1 MIKLSKNYLRAL
13 SQLNDPRLWKP
24 VLWAT
29 LLSLAT
35 IFITLLIGGT
45 FLFKMADSF
54 SQQITGWMSWADGWI
69 EGIAVILGTF
79 FIGVLGYFFL
89 ATVYAAFLGLF
100 LDDALDAVRENHYPE
115 SAWINPPGIIE
126 SSISSIHF
134 IILSFVIY
142 LLASPLLLVGYFIP
156 PVGLILQFLL
166 GGYLL
171 GREYGQMIELR
182 IPREQRIPKKGYL
195 AHGTLATLIWTFP
208 VINLVAPLLL
218 AASIVHARLGEIPES
233 AEKILDKTRN
243 PET

>member
-1 MIKLSKNYLRAL
+1 MIKLSQNYLRAL
-13 SQLNDPRLWKP
+13 SQLDDPRLWKP

-100 LDDALDAVRENHYPE
+100 LDDALDAVNIIIRNQHGL
-115 SAWINPPGIIE
+115 NPQELLNQVFHPYV
-126 SSISSIHF
+126 
-134 IILSFVIY
+134 LSF
-142 LLASPLLLVGYFIP
+142 
-156 PVGLILQFLL
+156 
-166 GGYLL
+166 
-171 GREYGQMIELR
+171 
-182 IPREQRIPKKGYL
+182 
-195 AHGTLATLIWTFP
+195 
-208 VINLVAPLLL
+208 
-218 AASIVHARLGEIPES
+218 
-233 AEKILDKTRN
+233 
-243 PET
+243 